1 MTNPKPKYTVG
12 DYVIINRIFTKVPV
26 PDGTNYSCE
35 NCPLV
40 VKVVSVQK
48 TVSLGYCYE
57 LECRKGTDLGGVLYW
72 ESDIRKP
79 AYDPEEELW
88 KMWGDI

>member
-1 MTNPKPKYTVG
+1 MINLKPKYTVG
-12 DYVIINRIFTKVPV
+12 DYVIIDRIFTKVPTQA
-26 PDGTNYSCE
+26 GTNYSYE

-40 VKVVSVQK
+40 VEVVDVQK
-48 TVSLGYCYE
+48 TISLGYCYE
-57 LECRKGTDLGGVLYW
+57 LKCHKGTDLGGVLYW
-72 ESDIRKP
+72 ETDIRKP